1 MQPLTGITVLDCTR
15 VLAGPY
21 CTMLLGDL
29 GANVI
34 KVEQP
39 GRGDETRSW
48 GPPFVGGESPYF
60 WSANRNKRSLT
71 LDLSRAEGRAILER
85 LLRRSHI
92 LVENYKVGTLDRWDF
107 DDARLRE
114 INPQLVHTAIT
125 AYGADGPQARQPGYD
140 FLLQAQ
146 SGWMSIT
153 GEVEG
158 EPMKVGVA
166 LVDVLTGL
174 YAATATLAALRAAE
188 SSGQGQ
194 RVDCSLLRSAIAGLI
209 NVGSS
214 FLATGQPPRRWGNAH
229 ATIVPYQLFA
239 ASDQPLV
246 LAVGNDEQWR
256 RCCAVLERPEW
267 SADPRFATN
276 PQRVQHRDQLIPL
289 LSAIFKTRSAA
300 GWLAALAAAN
310 VPASPVNTLPH
321 VFADPQVQQQ
331 QLRVAV
337 DHPSAGTVDLLG
349 IPFALSETPAAV
361 RLPPPLLGQHTE
373 AILLEAGCTASEIA
387 TWQSAGIV

>member
-1 MQPLTGITVLDCTR
+1 MQSLTGITVLDCSR

-21 CTMLLGDL
+21 CAMLLGDL

-71 LDLSRAEGRAILER
+71 LDLARDEGRAILRR
-85 LLRRSHI
+85 LLAQSNI
-92 LVENYKVGTLDRWDF
+92 FIENYKVGTLDRWGFGDN
-107 DDARLRE
+107 DLRT
-114 INPQLVHTAIT
+114 INPRLVHTAIT
-125 AYGADGPQARQPGYD
+125 AYGADGPKAQQPGYD
-140 FLLQAQ
+140 FLLQAE
-146 SGWMSIT
+146 SGLMSIT
-153 GEVEG
+153 GEPEG
-158 EPMKVGVA
+158 APMKSGVA
-166 LVDVLTGL
+166 LVDVLTGV
-174 YAATATLAALRAAE
+174 YASTATLAALRAAE
-188 SSGQGQ
+188 ISGQGQ

-209 NVGSS
+209 NVGTS
-214 FLATGQPPRRWGNAH
+214 FLATEKPPQRWGNAH

-256 RCCAVLERPEW
+256 RCCAVLGQEAW
-267 SADPRFATN
+267 SADERFATN
-276 PQRVQHRDQLIPL
+276 PQRVQNRDQLIPL
-289 LSAIFKTRSAA
+289 LSRIFKTRTAAEWLSSLSAA
-300 GWLAALAAAN
+300 K
-310 VPASPVNTLPH
+310 VPSSPVNSLSQ

-331 QLRVAV
+331 QLKVPV
-337 DHPSAGTVDLLG
+337 PHPGVGAIDLLG
-349 IPFALSETPAAV
+349 IPFALAETPAEV

-373 AILLEAGCTASEIA
+373 EILMEAGFTADEVVQ
-387 TWQSAGIV
+387 WQSAGVV